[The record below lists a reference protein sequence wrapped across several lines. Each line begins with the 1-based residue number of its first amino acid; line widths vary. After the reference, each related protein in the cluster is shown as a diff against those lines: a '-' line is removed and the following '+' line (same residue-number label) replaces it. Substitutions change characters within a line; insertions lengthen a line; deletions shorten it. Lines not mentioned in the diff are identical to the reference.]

1 MITYGSEVHLKFGFN
16 DFTNSNSLLQ
26 GIADIKNDLNA
37 SKEVQFASV
46 YKTALIAF
54 YESSSP
60 SKALVMFTFARN
72 TTQSNLM
79 QNLLSS
85 ARTQGISISVVVM
98 GNSTNKLGL
107 VTLVEHEHN
116 LFTGDAVD
124 VVSPDVPWI
133 VDLICQGTFYF
144 FGQHIPDDA

>member
-1 MITYGSEVHLKFGFN
+1 
-16 DFTNSNSLLQ
+16 
-26 GIADIKNDLNA
+26 
-37 SKEVQFASV
+37 
-46 YKTALIAF
+46 
-54 YESSSP
+54 
-60 SKALVMFTFARN
+60 MFTFARN

-85 ARTQGISISVVVM
+85 ARSQGISVSVVVM